1 MAEPCAQRNPLV
13 RSGMTQESRRRAELS
28 PGYFQ
33 PDERDLADLV
43 LFGQRFARHVQ
54 YYDEHNTKAGDW
66 TAFFE
71 SDVTA
76 SLAALVKLP
85 VDEFRGFQLDLEAW
99 LKAKPGRD
107 PAQLAAHAKLSFHL
121 PVVLLE
127 IAGRHHARLP
137 VDHPFVPQLVQLAA
151 RDLADALTGLIAWY
165 KGALSGGANAVFADT
180 PIDMNDYNTAG
191 GAADERVRLS
201 STVAAAI
208 TGHPAFSAAPVPERI
223 MAKVPP
229 GTWAG
234 LYAATPEDA
243 SPYVDAIGSPNQRYE
258 QIYDALSYNL
268 LTTAVERVYQGMER
282 IRRDAVAHLT
292 ASLQDFAGHAPHYG
306 LWLTFLQLFER
317 AKGELNKFT
326 GRHLDY
332 YFREVLRLGARA
344 AVPDKAHLLLELAKG
359 RETALLTAGTQ
370 FRAGKDARGRP
381 VSYALEND
389 IVVNRGKVTE
399 LRGLRV
405 ETGTASGKT
414 TQRPHAAFVVRS
426 RDGLGEVALAKDD
439 PTWPPFGPAQ
449 SPAARVGF
457 AIADRKLFLREGTRI
472 IRLRAALKAPVSDTA
487 PSPRWR
493 VRLTGDEGWFELT
506 GTSRITTVIDNSF
519 TEPVED
525 DEDEAA
531 PPPPPPKGGGKAEPA
546 PKGKAAKKKAGGG
559 SGTSTKEFG
568 FMEAEKQAAQASKGE
583 KIEALKNQ
591 GDDKPPKKKKP
602 AAKPIRIIEITV
614 TLKPEDPPIV
624 PLDAKLHGEE
634 HEPGLPVMEV
644 LYDFTEQGAERA
656 FAVLRDIKAS
666 AVTILAEA
674 SGLKNLMVIA
684 GGGVA
689 DVSKP
694 FPPFGPQPPTGA
706 FFTIGSSEIFSKR
719 IANWDLTLDWLTP
732 YASNTFFRERGPD
745 YFNPVEAV
753 LTGGKWKQVPGTTK
767 KKRRPGKDRGAATNK
782 ADLHLGEKNATLQL
796 RSASLIDGLADQ
808 TIENA
813 PLDAKSVNGF
823 MRMALPH
830 DFGHAA
836 FPAENA
842 RALIGLAGGT
852 SYAPASA
859 VNAYYTDTSQDF
871 MLPYAPYDPVVTR
884 IEASY
889 ETTRDPVQG
898 FSLLHPFGVSGGTAD
913 GRLFPDFP
921 FEGALLVGV
930 EDFDGPARLTLL
942 VQVADGSGDPLKK
955 APDLQFSFLDGDTW
969 TAFDPQD
976 VDDKTGD
983 FTGSGVLGLN
993 LPEEAD
999 TDHNL
1004 LPAGLHW
1011 IRIAAAKDADALNRL
1026 LSVDAQA
1033 ARAVFA
1039 DAGNDPAFL
1048 ETPLPAGT
1056 IAKLLVPDLAIKKIV
1071 QPYSSFDGRPLERPG
1086 AFATRVSERLR
1097 HKDRAVTMFDYEA
1110 LVLEAFPRLY
1120 RVKCLGTTELKRNAS
1135 NVIVA
1140 DNEMMPGAVTVVTVP
1155 WTHGQNARNPLRPY
1169 TDQATLT
1176 AVDTFLRKRV
1186 SPFVR
1191 LEVQNPKF
1199 EEVQVDFRVR
1209 FRPEI
1214 GDIAFYKDEL
1224 NKAVIDFL
1232 TPWARPG
1239 GGEIAFGGKLWK
1251 SSIIDFVEER
1261 PEVDYVTEFRL
1272 FHKVNIDAPAGG
1284 WTPIDVETVE
1294 ATTARSILVSAAKHT
1309 IAEVPG
1315 NA

>member
-13 RSGMTQESRRRAELS
+13 RSGMTQEGRRRVELS
-28 PGYFQ
+28 PGYFL

-43 LFGQRFARHVQ
+43 LFGQRFARHIQ
-54 YYDEHNTKAGDW
+54 YYDTHNTKAGDW

-99 LKAKPGRD
+99 LKARPARD
-107 PAQLAAHAKLSFHL
+107 PAQLAAHFKLSFHL
-121 PVVLLE
+121 PIVLLE
-127 IAGRHHARLP
+127 IAGRHHARLQT
-137 VDHPFVPQLVQLAA
+137 DHPFVPQLVQLAA

-165 KGALSGGANAVFADT
+165 KGALAGGAGAVFADT

-191 GAADERVRLS
+191 APNDPRVRLS
-201 STVAAAI
+201 STVATAI
-208 TGHPAFSAAPVPERI
+208 AGHPAFPAAPVPDPI
-223 MAKVPP
+223 MAKIPP

-234 LYAATPEDA
+234 LYAATAEDT
-243 SPYVDAIGSPNQRYE
+243 SPYVDAIGAPNQRYE

-292 ASLQDFAGHAPHYG
+292 ASLRDFAGHAPHYG
-306 LWLTFLQLFER
+306 LWLSFLQLFQHAR
-317 AKGELNKFT
+317 GELNRFT

-344 AVPDKAHLLLELAKG
+344 AVPDKAHLLFELAKG
-359 RETALLTAGTQ
+359 RETALLTAGSL
-370 FRAGKDARGRP
+370 FRAGKDALGRP
-381 VSYALEND
+381 VSYGLEND
-389 IVVNRGKVTE
+389 IVVNRGKVAE

-405 ETGTASGKT
+405 ETAVTSGKAS
-414 TQRPHAAFVVRS
+414 QLPLAALAVRS
-426 RDGLGEVALAKDD
+426 RDGLGEVELAKDD
-439 PTWPPFGPAQ
+439 PTWAPFGPTE

-457 AIADRKLFLREGTRI
+457 AVADRKLFLREGSRA
-472 IRLRAALKAPVSDTA
+472 IRLRAELKAPVSDTA
-487 PSPRWR
+487 LTPRWV
-493 VRLTGDEGWFELT
+493 VRLTGDEGWFEVT

-525 DEDEAA
+525 DEEAA
-531 PPPPPPKGGGKAEPA
+531 PPPKGGGKTAPA
-546 PKGKAAKKKAGGG
+546 PKGKSAKKKAGTNDA
-559 SGTSTKEFG
+559 SMKAFD
-568 FMEAEKQAAQASKGE
+568 FMDADKQILKVSAAD
-583 KIEALKNQ
+583 KIEAMKAGNQ
-591 GDDKPPKKKKP
+591 PPKKKKQP
-602 AAKPIRIIEITV
+602 APKPIRIIEITV

-624 PLDAKLHGEE
+624 PLDTKLHGEE

-644 LYDFTEQGAERA
+644 LYDFTASSARRA

-666 AVTILAEA
+666 SVTLVTEA

-684 GGGVA
+684 GTGVA
-689 DVSKP
+689 DVAKP
-694 FPPFGPQPPTGA
+694 FAPFGAQPPAGA

-719 IANWDLTLDWLTP
+719 IADWDLTLDWLTP
-732 YASNTFFRERGPD
+732 YSSAHFFREEGPD
-745 YFNPVEAV
+745 WFNPVEAV
-753 LTGGKWKQVPGTTK
+753 LTGGKWKRVGNQ
-767 KKRRPGKDRGAATNK
+767 KKRNKAGKRKPTNSSK
-782 ADLHLGEKNATLQL
+782 ADLHLGETNATLEL
-796 RSASLIDGLADQ
+796 RSASLIDGQADQ
-808 TIENA
+808 TLENP
-813 PLDAKSVNGF
+813 PLDAKSINGF
-823 MRMALPH
+823 MRMALPR

-836 FPAENA
+836 FPAENT

-852 SYAPASA
+852 SYEPSSA
-859 VNAYYTDTSQDF
+859 VNAYYTDSSQDF
-871 MLPYAPYDPVVTR
+871 RLPYAPYDPVVTR

-898 FSLLHPFGVSGGTAD
+898 FGLLHPFGVSGSTAD

-930 EDFDGPARLTLL
+930 ADFDGPARLTLL

-955 APDLQFSFLDGDTW
+955 APDLRFSYLDGDTW

-976 VDDKTGD
+976 VDDKTSD

-993 LPEEAD
+993 LPEQAD

-1011 IRIAAAKDADALNRL
+1011 IRIAAAQDADALNRL

-1033 ARAVFA
+1033 ARVVFA

-1048 ETPLPAGT
+1048 DTPLPAGT
-1056 IAKLLVPDLAIKKIV
+1056 IAKLQVPDLAIKKIV
-1071 QPYSSFDGRPLERPG
+1071 QPYSSFDGRPVERPD

-1120 RVKCLGTTELKRNAS
+1120 RVKCLGTTELKRNAA

-1176 AVDTFLRKRV
+1176 AVDTFLRGRV

-1261 PEVDYVTEFRL
+1261 PEVDYVTDFRL
-1272 FHKVNIDAPAGG
+1272 FHKVDIDAPAGG
-1284 WTPIDVETVE
+1284 WTPVDVETIE
-1294 ATTARSILVSAAKHT
+1294 ATTARSILVSAARHT
-1309 IAEVPG
+1309 IGEVPG

>member
-13 RSGMTQESRRRAELS
+13 RSGMTQEGRRRAELS
-28 PGYFQ
+28 PGYFL

-43 LFGQRFARHVQ
+43 LFGQRFARHIQ
-54 YYDEHNTKAGDW
+54 YYDAHNTKAGDW

-99 LKAKPGRD
+99 LKARPSRD
-107 PAQLAAHAKLSFHL
+107 PAQLAAHAKLEFHL

-137 VDHPFVPQLVQLAA
+137 TDHPFVPQLVQLAA

-165 KGALSGGANAVFADT
+165 KGAIAGGANAVFADT

-191 GAADERVRLS
+191 GAGDQRVRLS

-208 TGHPAFSAAPVPERI
+208 TGHPVFSAAPVPNLI
-223 MAKVPP
+223 MSKCPP

-234 LYAATPEDA
+234 LYAAMAEDT
-243 SPYVDAIGSPNQRYE
+243 SPYVDAIGSPHQRYE

-282 IRRDAVAHLT
+282 IRRDAVTHLA
-292 ASLQDFAGHAPHYG
+292 ASLEDFAGHAPHYG
-306 LWLTFLQLFER
+306 LWLTFLQLFQR
-317 AKGELNKFT
+317 AKGELNQFT
-326 GRHLDY
+326 GRHLDF

-344 AVPDKAHLLLELAKG
+344 AEPDKAHLLLELAKG
-359 RETALLTAGTQ
+359 RETALLTAGTL
-370 FRAGKDARGRP
+370 FRAGKDALGRP
-381 VSYALEND
+381 VSYGLEND
-389 IVVNRGKVTE
+389 IVVNRGKVAE
-399 LRGLRV
+399 LRGLRIA
-405 ETGTASGKT
+405 TAIASGKT
-414 TQRPHAAFVVRS
+414 TQVPHAAFVVRS
-426 RDGLGEVALAKDD
+426 RDGLGEVELAKDD
-439 PTWPPFGPAQ
+439 PTWAPFGPAA

-457 AIADRKLFLREGTRI
+457 AVADRKLFLREGSRT
-472 IRLRAALKAPVSDTA
+472 IRLRAELKSPIVDTA
-487 PSPRWR
+487 LTPRWI
-493 VRLTGDEGWFELT
+493 VRLTGEKGWFEVT
-506 GTSRITTVIDNSF
+506 GTSRISTVLNNNF
-519 TEPVED
+519 TEP
-525 DEDEAA
+525 DEEEEEAA
-531 PPPPPPKGGGKAEPA
+531 PPPPKRGKQPAPPAKGKGARTGKAQ
-546 PKGKAAKKKAGGG
+546 G
-559 SGTSTKEFG
+559 GTSLMKEFG
-568 FMEAEKQAAQASKGE
+568 FMGAEKTFAADKTPEKAPPAAQ
-583 KIEALKNQ
+583 
-591 GDDKPPKKKKP
+591 PKKKQKKP
-602 AAKPIRIIEITV
+602 HAKPIRIIEITV
-614 TLKPEDPPIV
+614 TLSPNDPPIV
-624 PLDAKLHGEE
+624 PLDAKLHGGE
-634 HEPGLPVMEV
+634 HEPGEPVMEV
-644 LYDFTEQGAERA
+644 LYDFAAAGAARA

-666 AVTILAEA
+666 RVTLVTEA
-674 SGLKNLMVIA
+674 TGLKNLTVIA

-689 DVSKP
+689 DVAKP
-694 FPPFGPQPPTGA
+694 FAPFGPQPAAGA

-719 IANWDLTLDWLTP
+719 IADWDLTLDWLTP
-732 YASNTFFRERGPD
+732 YSSAHFFREEGPD
-745 YFNPVEAV
+745 WFNPLEAV
-753 LTGGKWKQVPGTTK
+753 LTGGKWKQVGNK
-767 KKRRPGKDRGAATNK
+767 KKRHKAGKRQPTNTNK
-782 ADLHLGEKNATLQL
+782 ADLHLGETNATLEL
-796 RSASLIDGLADQ
+796 RSASLIDGQAAQ
-808 TIENA
+808 TLENP
-813 PLDAKSVNGF
+813 PLDAKSINGF
-823 MRMALPH
+823 MRMALPR

-836 FPAENA
+836 FPAENT

-852 SYAPASA
+852 SYEPSSA
-859 VNAYYTDTSQDF
+859 VNAYYTDSSQDF
-871 MLPYAPYDPVVTR
+871 RLPYAPYDPVVTR

-889 ETTRDPVQG
+889 ETTRDPVEG
-898 FSLLHPFGVSGGTAD
+898 FGLLHPFGVSGGTAD
-913 GRLFPDFP
+913 HRLFPAFP

-930 EDFDGPARLTLL
+930 ADFEAPARLTLL

-955 APDLQFSFLDGDTW
+955 APDLRFSYLDGDIW

-983 FTGSGVLGLN
+983 FTGSGVVGLN
-993 LPEEAD
+993 LPEQAD

-1011 IRIAAAKDADALNRL
+1011 IRIAAEQDADALNRL

-1033 ARAVFA
+1033 ARVVFA

-1048 ETPLPAGT
+1048 DTPLPAGS
-1056 IAKLLVPDLAIKKIV
+1056 IAKLVAPDLAIKKIV
-1071 QPYSSFDGRPLERPG
+1071 QPYSSFGGRQVERPE

-1135 NVIVA
+1135 NVIIA

-1176 AVDTFLRKRV
+1176 AVDTFLRKCI

-1232 TPWARPG
+1232 TPWARAG

-1261 PEVDYVTEFRL
+1261 PEVDYVTEFKL

-1284 WTPIDVETVE
+1284 WTPVDVETIE
-1294 ATTARSILVSAAKHT
+1294 ATTARSILVSAPRHT
-1309 IAEVPG
+1309 IGEVPG

>member
-1 MAEPCAQRNPLV
+1 MADPCAQRNPLV
-13 RSGMTQESRRRAELS
+13 RSGMTQESRRRVELS
-28 PGYFQ
+28 PGYFL

-43 LFGQRFARHVQ
+43 LFGQRFAKHIQ

-66 TAFFE
+66 TEFFE

-99 LKAKPGRD
+99 LKARPARD
-107 PAQLAAHAKLSFHL
+107 PAQLAAHAKLEFHL

-151 RDLADALTGLIAWY
+151 RDLADPLTGLIAWY

-180 PIDMNDYNTAG
+180 PIDMNDYNAAG

-208 TGHPAFSAAPVPERI
+208 TGHPAFPAAPVPGLLLSRI
-223 MAKVPP
+223 PP

-234 LYAATPEDA
+234 LYAATAADD
-243 SPYVDAIGSPNQRYE
+243 SPYVDAIGAPNQRYE

-282 IRRDAVAHLT
+282 IRRDAVAHLS
-292 ASLQDFAGHAPHYG
+292 ASLRDFAGHAPHYG
-306 LWLTFLQLFER
+306 LWLSFLQLFQHAR
-317 AKGELNKFT
+317 GELNRFT

-344 AVPDKAHLLLELAKG
+344 AVPDKAHLLFELAKG
-359 RETALLTAGTQ
+359 RETALLTAGTL
-370 FRAGKDARGRP
+370 FRAGKDALGRP
-381 VSYALEND
+381 VSYGLEND
-389 IVVNRGKVTE
+389 IVVNRGKVAE

-405 ETGTASGKT
+405 ETAVTSGKAS
-414 TQRPHAAFVVRS
+414 QLPLAALAVRS
-426 RDGLGEVALAKDD
+426 RDGLGEVELAKDD
-439 PTWPPFGPAQ
+439 PTWAPFGPAE

-457 AIADRKLFLREGTRI
+457 AVADRKLFLREGSRT
-472 IRLRAALKAPVSDTA
+472 IRLRAELKAPVSDTA
-487 PSPRWR
+487 LTPRW
-493 VRLTGDEGWFELT
+493 VARLTGDEGWFEVT

-525 DEDEAA
+525 DEEAA
-531 PPPPPPKGGGKAEPA
+531 PPPKGGGKIEPA
-546 PKGKAAKKKAGGG
+546 PKGKAGKKKAGTGG
-559 SGTSTKEFG
+559 GASMKQFG
-568 FMEAEKQAAQASKGE
+568 FMAAEKQASKLD
-583 KIEALKNQ
+583 KIEAMAKQ
-591 GDDKPPKKKKP
+591 SGDKPPKKKQP
-602 AAKPIRIIEITV
+602 APKPIRIIEITV

-644 LYDFTEQGAERA
+644 LYDFTAPSARRA
-656 FAVLRDIKAS
+656 FAVLRDIRAS
-666 AVTILAEA
+666 RVTLVTEA

-684 GGGVA
+684 GAGVA
-689 DVSKP
+689 DVAKP
-694 FPPFGPQPPTGA
+694 FAPFGAQPPAGA

-719 IANWDLTLDWLTP
+719 IADWDLTLDWLTP
-732 YASNTFFRERGPD
+732 YSSAHFFREVGPD
-745 YFNPVEAV
+745 WFNPVEAV
-753 LTGGKWKQVPGTTK
+753 LTGGKWKRVGNE
-767 KKRRPGKDRGAATNK
+767 KKRIKAGKRKPTNSNK
-782 ADLHLGEKNATLQL
+782 ADLHLGETNATLEL
-796 RSASLIDGLADQ
+796 RSASLIDGQADQ
-808 TIENA
+808 TLENP
-813 PLDAKSVNGF
+813 PLDAKSINGF
-823 MRMALPH
+823 MRMALPR

-836 FPAENA
+836 FPAENT

-852 SYAPASA
+852 SYEPSSA
-859 VNAYYTDTSQDF
+859 VNAYYTDSSQDF
-871 MLPYAPYDPVVTR
+871 RLPYAPYDPVVTR

-889 ETTRDPVQG
+889 ETTRDPVEG
-898 FSLLHPFGVSGGTAD
+898 FGLLHPFGVSGSTAD

-930 EDFDGPARLTLL
+930 ADFDGPARLTLL

-955 APDLQFSFLDGDTW
+955 APDLRFSFLDGDTW

-976 VDDKTGD
+976 VDDKTND
-983 FTGSGVLGLN
+983 FTGSGVVGLN
-993 LPEEAD
+993 LPEGAD

-1011 IRIAAAKDADALNRL
+1011 VRIAAAQDADALNRL

-1033 ARAVFA
+1033 ARVVFA

-1048 ETPLPAGT
+1048 DTPLPAGS
-1056 IAKLLVPDLAIKKIV
+1056 IAKLVAPDLAIKKIV
-1071 QPYSSFDGRPLERPG
+1071 QPYSSFDGRPVERPD

-1097 HKDRAVTMFDYEA
+1097 HKDRAITMFDYEA

-1120 RVKCLGTTELKRNAS
+1120 RVKCLGTTELKRNAG

-1232 TPWARPG
+1232 TPWSRPG

-1261 PEVDYVTEFRL
+1261 PEVDYVTEFKL
-1272 FHKVNIDAPAGG
+1272 FHKVDIDAPAGG
-1284 WTPIDVETVE
+1284 WTPVDVETIE
-1294 ATTARSILVSAAKHT
+1294 ATTARSILVSAARHS

>member
-13 RSGMTQESRRRAELS
+13 RSGMTQAGRRRIELS
-28 PGYFQ
+28 PGYFL

-43 LFGQRFARHVQ
+43 LFGQRFAKHIQ
-54 YYDEHNTKAGDW
+54 YYDATNTRAGDW

-99 LKAKPGRD
+99 LKARPARD
-107 PAQLAAHAKLSFHL
+107 PAQLAAHAKLEFHL

-137 VDHPFVPQLVQLAA
+137 VDHPFAPQLVQLAS
-151 RDLADALTGLIAWY
+151 RDLADALTGLIGWY

-180 PIDMNDYNTAG
+180 AIDMNDYNTQG

-208 TGHPAFSAAPVPERI
+208 TGHPALSAAPVPERI
-223 MAKVPP
+223 MARIPP

-234 LYAATPEDA
+234 LYAATAEDA
-243 SPYVDAIGSPNQRYE
+243 SPYVDAIGAPSQRYE

-268 LTTAVERVYQGMER
+268 LTTAIERVYQGMER

-292 ASLQDFAGHAPHYG
+292 ASLRDFAGHAPHYG
-306 LWLTFLQLFER
+306 LWLTFLQLFQHAR
-317 AKGELNKFT
+317 GELNKFT

-344 AVPDKAHLLLELAKG
+344 AVPDKAHLLFELAKG
-359 RETALLTAGTQ
+359 RETALLSAGTL
-370 FRAGKDARGRP
+370 FRAGKDALGRP
-381 VSYALEND
+381 VSYGLEND
-389 IVVNRGKVTE
+389 IVVNRGKVAE

-405 ETGTASGKT
+405 ATAVASGKT
-414 TQRPHAAFVVRS
+414 TQIPHAAFVVRS
-426 RDGLGEVALAKDD
+426 RDGLGEVELAKDD
-439 PTWPPFGPAQ
+439 PTWAPFGPSE

-457 AIADRKLFLREGTRI
+457 AVADRKLFMREGSRI
-472 IRLRAALKAPVSDTA
+472 IRLRAELKAPVSDTA
-487 PSPRWR
+487 ITPRWV
-493 VRLTGDEGWFELT
+493 VRLTGEKGWFEVT
-506 GTSRITTVIDNSF
+506 GTSRISTIMDNSF
-519 TEPVED
+519 TEPD
-525 DEDEAA
+525 DEEEEEEAA
-531 PPPPPPKGGGKAEPA
+531 PPPKRGKQKA
-546 PKGKAAKKKAGGG
+546 PAAKDSAPNSKKSQGG
-559 SGTSTKEFG
+559 TVLMKEFG
-568 FMEAEKQAAQASKGE
+568 FMGAEKAFVADKQPE
-583 KIEALKNQ
+583 KQQLAPQ
-591 GDDKPPKKKKP
+591 PKKKQKP
-602 AAKPIRIIEITV
+602 THAKPIRIIEITV
-614 TLKPEDPPIV
+614 TLSPDDPPIV
-624 PLDAKLHGEE
+624 PLDAKLHGGE
-634 HEPGLPVMEV
+634 HEPGEPVMEV
-644 LYDFTEQGAERA
+644 TYDFSAAGAARA
-656 FAVLRDIKAS
+656 FAVLRDVKAS
-666 AVTILAEA
+666 RVTLVTEA
-674 SGLKNLMVIA
+674 SGLKNLTVIA

-694 FPPFGPQPPTGA
+694 FAPFGPQPGAGA

-719 IANWDLTLDWLTP
+719 IADWDLTLDWLTAYSSAGYFRSKSADSYNP
-732 YASNTFFRERGPD
+732 YEW
-745 YFNPVEAV
+745 V
-753 LTGGKWKQVPGTTK
+753 LTGGAWKKVPGD
-767 KKRRPGKDRGAATNK
+767 KRKRARAGRAAPSASNK
-782 ADLHLGEKNATLQL
+782 ADLHLGETNATLQL
-796 RSASLIDGLADQ
+796 RSASLIDGQADQ
-808 TIENA
+808 TLENP
-813 PLDAKSVNGF
+813 PLDGKSVNGF
-823 MRMALPH
+823 MRMALPA

-842 RALIGLAGGT
+842 RALIALANKTTYTASSGVNTYATTTGT
-852 SYAPASA
+852 GAPR
-859 VNAYYTDTSQDF
+859 
-871 MLPYAPYDPVVTR
+871 LPYAPYDPVVTR

-889 ETTRDPVQG
+889 ETTRDAVEG
-898 FSLLHPFGVSGGTAD
+898 FGLLHPFGVSGGTAD

-930 EDFDGPARLTLL
+930 ADFDGPARLTLL
-942 VQVADGSGDPLKK
+942 VQVADGSGDPLRK
-955 APDLQFSFLDGDTW
+955 APDLRFSFLDGDTW

-976 VDDKTGD
+976 VDDKTND
-983 FTGSGVLGLN
+983 FTGSGVIGLN
-993 LPEEAD
+993 LPEQAD

-1004 LPAGLHW
+1004 LPGGLHW
-1011 IRIAAAKDADALNRL
+1011 IRMAAAQDADALNRL

-1033 ARAVFA
+1033 ARVVFA

-1048 ETPLPAGT
+1048 DTRLPAGS
-1056 IAKLLVPDLAIKKIV
+1056 IAKLVTPDLAIKKIA
-1071 QPYSSFDGRPLERPG
+1071 QPYSSFDGRPVERPE

-1120 RVKCLGTTELKRNAS
+1120 RVKCLGTTELKRSAG

-1176 AVDTFLRKRV
+1176 AVDTFLRKRI

-1199 EEVQVDFRVR
+1199 EEVQVDFMVR

-1232 TPWARPG
+1232 TPWSRPG

-1261 PEVDYVTEFRL
+1261 PEVDYVTEFKL

-1284 WTPIDVETVE
+1284 WTPVDVETIE
-1294 ATTARSILVSAAKHT
+1294 ATTARSILVSAPRHT

>member
-13 RSGMTQESRRRAELS
+13 RSGMTQEGRRRIELS
-28 PGYFQ
+28 PGYFL
-33 PDERDLADLV
+33 PDERDLADMV
-43 LFGQRFARHVQ
+43 LFGQRFAKHIQ
-54 YYDEHNTKAGDW
+54 YYDATNTRAGDW

-99 LKAKPGRD
+99 LKARPGRD
-107 PAQLAAHAKLSFHL
+107 PAQLAAHAKLEFHL

-137 VDHPFVPQLVQLAA
+137 VDHPFAPQLVQLAS
-151 RDLADALTGLIAWY
+151 RDLADALTGLIGWY
-165 KGALSGGANAVFADT
+165 KGALPGGANAVFADT
-180 PIDMNDYNTAG
+180 AIDMNDYNTQG

-201 STVAAAI
+201 STVAAAL

-223 MAKVPP
+223 MARIAP

-234 LYAATPEDA
+234 LYAATAEDP
-243 SPYVDAIGSPNQRYE
+243 SPYVDAIGAPNQRYE

-292 ASLQDFAGHAPHYG
+292 ASLRDFAGHAPHYG
-306 LWLTFLQLFER
+306 LWLTFLQLFQHAR
-317 AKGELNKFT
+317 GELNKFT

-359 RETALLTAGTQ
+359 RETALLTAGTL
-370 FRAGKDARGRP
+370 FRAGKDALGRP
-381 VSYALEND
+381 VSYGLEND
-389 IVVNRGKVTE
+389 IVVNRGKVAE

-405 ETGTASGKT
+405 VTAASSGKT
-414 TQRPHAAFVVRS
+414 TQIPHAALEVRS

-439 PTWPPFGPAQ
+439 PTWAPFGPPE

-457 AIADRKLFLREGTRI
+457 AVADRKLFLREGSRTI
-472 IRLRAALKAPVSDTA
+472 LLRAELKAPVSDTA
-487 PSPRWR
+487 ITPRWV
-493 VRLTGDEGWFELT
+493 VRLTGDEGWFEVT
-506 GTSRITTVIDNSF
+506 GTSRITTDIDNSF

-525 DEDEAA
+525 DDEPAA
-531 PPPPPPKGGGKAEPA
+531 PPPPKRGGKTTPA
-546 PKGKAAKKKAGGG
+546 PKGKAARKKSDTADASMKA
-559 SGTSTKEFG
+559 FD
-568 FMEAEKQAAQASKGE
+568 FMAAEKQIHKVPAAD
-583 KIEALKNQ
+583 KIEATKA
-591 GDDKPPKKKKP
+591 GDDPPKKKKQP
-602 AAKPIRIIEITV
+602 HPKPVRILEITV

-624 PLDAKLHGEE
+624 PLDAKLHGVE

-644 LYDFTEQGAERA
+644 LHDFTAPSAQRA
-656 FAVLRDIKAS
+656 FAVLRDVKAGS
-666 AVTILAEA
+666 VTLVTEA

-689 DVSKP
+689 DVAKP
-694 FPPFGPQPPTGA
+694 FAPFGAQPAAGA

-719 IANWDLTLDWLTP
+719 IADWDLTLDWLTP
-732 YASNTFFRERGPD
+732 YSSARFFREEGPD
-745 YFNPVEAV
+745 WFNPVEAV
-753 LTGGKWKQVPGTTK
+753 LTGGKWKQVANQ
-767 KKRRPGKDRGAATNK
+767 KKRRNPGKIPPSTISNK
-782 ADLHLGEKNATLQL
+782 ADLHLGETNATLEL
-796 RSASLIDGLADQ
+796 RSAPLIDGQADQ
-808 TIENA
+808 TLENP
-813 PLDAKSVNGF
+813 PLDAKSITGF
-823 MRMALPH
+823 MRMALPR

-836 FPAENA
+836 FPAENT

-852 SYAPASA
+852 AYEPSTA
-859 VNAYYTDTSQDF
+859 VNAYYTDSSQDF
-871 MLPYAPYDPVVTR
+871 RLPYAPYDPVVTR

-889 ETTRDPVQG
+889 ETTRDPVEG
-898 FSLLHPFGVSGGTAD
+898 FGLLHPFGVSGGTAD

-930 EDFDGPARLTLL
+930 ADFDGPARLTLL

-955 APDLQFSFLDGDTW
+955 APDLRFSFLDGDTW

-976 VDDKTGD
+976 VDDKTND
-983 FTGSGVLGLN
+983 FTGSGVIGLN

-999 TDHNL
+999 TDHTL
-1004 LPAGLHW
+1004 LPGGLHW
-1011 IRIAAAKDADALNRL
+1011 IRIAAAQDADALNRL

-1033 ARAVFA
+1033 ARVVFA

-1048 ETPLPAGT
+1048 DTPLPAGS
-1056 IAKLLVPDLAIKKIV
+1056 IAKLVTPDLAIKKII
-1071 QPYSSFDGRPLERPG
+1071 QPYSSFDGRPVERPD

-1120 RVKCLGTTELKRNAS
+1120 RVKCLGTTELKRNAG

-1176 AVDTFLRKRV
+1176 AVDTFLRKRI

-1232 TPWARPG
+1232 TPWSRPG

-1261 PEVDYVTEFRL
+1261 PEVDYVTEFKL

-1284 WTPIDVETVE
+1284 WTPVDVETIE
-1294 ATTARSILVSAAKHT
+1294 ATTARSILVSAARHT